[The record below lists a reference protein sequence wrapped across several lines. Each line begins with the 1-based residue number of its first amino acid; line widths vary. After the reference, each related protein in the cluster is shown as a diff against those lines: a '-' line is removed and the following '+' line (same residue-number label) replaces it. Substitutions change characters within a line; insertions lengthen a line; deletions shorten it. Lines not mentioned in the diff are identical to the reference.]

1 MEKLNVVSI
10 KCRLYSLYLPLLG
23 NICRDLCL
31 DYTLQTHGE
40 VNWRLLYHVWITLQ
54 GHIWIISA
62 EVERCGS
69 SAPPPQFTKLWKWW
83 QNEATLPRKWVRYQ
97 HNFCTSSRT
106 QRRRER
112 GFHPF
117 PCYQSCPR
125 VKVVIW
131 KRKIEEEGLLSPWW
145 ISPVIPSLRD
155 YNAIQITVGIDDPCI
170 STPSSS
176 QVYDPRTIQSTI
188 KERKPCVIWWR
199 VPLRSSNCS
208 ITSCSGMKC
217 TSLLQDTHFLH

>member
-1 MEKLNVVSI
+1 MPWSQGYFIMFRLHFTNTWWSKL
-10 KCRLYSLYLPLLG
+10 K
-23 NICRDLCL
+23 
-31 DYTLQTHGE
+31 
-40 VNWRLLYHVWITLQ
+40 ITLSRLNYTSRAHLDNFCRS
-54 GHIWIISA
+54 GA
-62 EVERCGS
+62 LGS

-188 KERKPCVIWWR
+188 EERKPCVIWWR

-217 TSLLQDTHFLH
+217 TSLLQDTHF